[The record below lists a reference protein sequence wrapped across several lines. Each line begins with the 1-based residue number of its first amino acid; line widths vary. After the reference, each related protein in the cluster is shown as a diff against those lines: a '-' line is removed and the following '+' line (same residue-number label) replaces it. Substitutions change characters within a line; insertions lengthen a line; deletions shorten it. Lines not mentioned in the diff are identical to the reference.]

1 MSLRQIALI
10 SLTSGAFLFSVSAV
24 WMAATQPL
32 TTWEWIA
39 AVALLISSSLQIMV
53 GIKTRVRAKKE
64 GRVGSLHFDFREGK
78 TL

>member
-10 SLTSGAFLFSVSAV
+10 SLTSGTFLLSVSTV

-32 TTWEWIA
+32 AIWEWIV
-39 AVALLISSSLQIMV
+39 AVALLISSGLQIMV
-53 GIKTRVRAKKE
+53 GIKTRARANKE
-64 GRVGSLHFDFREGK
+64 GRVGSFHFDFREGK